1 MPRSPEI
8 TRAGRGSF
16 FVPRREGLVEL
27 TDLDR
32 WIAPLLYEEAS
43 SGGAF
48 RKAYAK
54 ADKIKIGALGNIVRQ
69 FHLHVVAR
77 LLAIALALALPG
89 ERPPRR
95 IGERAS
101 ALLPARKSPSVRG
114 LDWRLS
120 GARRQSAAGTGA
132 GHHQRSADL
141 RCRPGLPESQGR
153 RLSSRIVAAALP
165 AKPFANT
172 ALRRGHEI
180 RHLAQCT
187 LRNALLR
194 IAPSIGFAPRA
205 RAQIWRRLRPLIGGS
220 KTDLINSGESHPSL
234 RTSSLAYS

>member
-1 MPRSPEI
+1 MSRSPEI

-32 WIAPLLYEEAS
+32 YRPAS
-43 SGGAF
+43 HRGGVLGRRVSQGA
-48 RKAYAK
+48 REGR
-54 ADKIKIGALGNIVRQ
+54 IKIGALGNIVRQ

-77 LLAIALALALPG
+77 LLVIALALALPG

-95 IGERAS
+95 IWRKGERAVAGEEKPERQGVGLAS
-101 ALLPARKSPSVRG
+101 GRRSTTVHGWGREPAITNEAQTFVVDLACRKAKEVGYPHELWLTRCLPSRSRTRPSG
-114 LDWRLS
+114 
-120 GARRQSAAGTGA
+120 GARNPTP
-132 GHHQRSADL
+132 RS
-141 RCRPGLPESQGR
+141 
-153 RLSSRIVAAALP
+153 
-165 AKPFANT
+165 
-172 ALRRGHEI
+172 
-180 RHLAQCT
+180 RH

>member
-69 FHLHVVAR
+69 FHLRVVAR

-95 IGERAS
+95 MTRRKGEPAVAGEEKPERQGVGLAS
-101 ALLPARKSPSVRG
+101 ERRSTTVRG
-114 LDWRLS
+114 WDGSRPS
-120 GARRQSAAGTGA
+120 PTKRR
-132 GHHQRSADL
+132 
-141 RCRPGLPESQGR
+141 
-153 RLSSRIVAAALP
+153 
-165 AKPFANT
+165 
-172 ALRRGHEI
+172 
-180 RHLAQCT
+180 
-187 LRNALLR
+187 
-194 IAPSIGFAPRA
+194 
-205 RAQIWRRLRPLIGGS
+205 
-220 KTDLINSGESHPSL
+220 PSL
-234 RTSSLAYS
+234 STWLAGKPRNSAILTNCG

>member
-172 ALRRGHEI
+172 TLRRGTKSDTSLNARCEMHCCAS
-180 RHLAQCT
+180 RHRSDSLLARV
-187 LRNALLR
+187 LKSGAAL
-194 IAPSIGFAPRA
+194 
-205 RAQIWRRLRPLIGGS
+205 
-220 KTDLINSGESHPSL
+220 DPSL
-234 RTSSLAYS
+234 AAQKPT